1 MIVKEVDKIR
11 ITLYDSPYHMY
22 ASSRIPQLS
31 GYTAVCRGPLVY
43 CFEGVDNDGDVL
55 SLSLKRGGKLVVSA
69 YDTELLGGTVQ
80 ITAEAVRRETDG
92 HLYSDQPPAEKPAQ
106 AVAVPYYIWCNRGE
120 NQMRV
125 WMHEMY
131 DNINLPRGLLHFP
144 RGKFVYFYTFISAV
158 IPSKSLFSSSIG

>member
-1 MIVKEVDKIR
+1 M
-11 ITLYDSPYHMY
+11 
-22 ASSRIPQLS
+22 
-31 GYTAVCRGPLVY
+31 Y

-92 HLYSDQPPAEKPAQ
+92 HLYSNQPPAEKPDQ
-106 AVAVPYYIWCNRGE
+106 ATAVPYYTWCNRGE

-125 WMHEMY
+125 WMHEM
-131 DNINLPRGLLHFP
+131 
-144 RGKFVYFYTFISAV
+144 
-158 IPSKSLFSSSIG
+158 

>member
-1 MIVKEVDKIR
+1 MLQSGYIYLNVKEGDMIR
-11 ITLYDSPYHMY
+11 ITLDDSPYHIY
-22 ASSRIPQLS
+22 ASSKIPQLS

-69 YDTELLGGTVQ
+69 YNTELLGGTVQ

-92 HLYSDQPPAEKPAQ
+92 HLYSNQPPVEKPNQ
-106 AVAVPYYIWCNRGE
+106 ATAVPYYTWCNRGE

-125 WMHEMY
+125 WMHE
-131 DNINLPRGLLHFP
+131 I
-144 RGKFVYFYTFISAV
+144 
-158 IPSKSLFSSSIG
+158 

>member
-1 MIVKEVDKIR
+1 MLQSGYVYLNVKEGDMIR
-11 ITLYDSPYHMY
+11 ITLDDSPYHIY
-22 ASSRIPQLS
+22 ASSKIPQLS

-69 YDTELLGGTVQ
+69 YNTELLGGTVQ

-92 HLYSDQPPAEKPAQ
+92 HLYSNQPPVEKPDQ
-106 AVAVPYYIWCNRGE
+106 ATAVPYYTSGNRGE

-125 WMHEMY
+125 WMHE
-131 DNINLPRGLLHFP
+131 I
-144 RGKFVYFYTFISAV
+144 
-158 IPSKSLFSSSIG
+158 